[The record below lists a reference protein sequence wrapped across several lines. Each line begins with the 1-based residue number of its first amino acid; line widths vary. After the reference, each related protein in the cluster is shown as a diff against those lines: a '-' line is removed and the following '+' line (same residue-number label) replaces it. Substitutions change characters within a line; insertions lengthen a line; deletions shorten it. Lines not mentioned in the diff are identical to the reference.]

1 MYLYKNDTII
11 PVKVL
16 ECLKTGDV
24 VDDRVIAIETIVAKM
39 YNTTVHEL
47 DVYYKDSPAKLMT
60 CFLIFDLLHYSIPSI
75 AVKYKIN
82 SHFLKNKIRDTYKK
96 CLQDHSFLEYVDGLR
111 TALKQK
117 NEVCNV

>member
-60 CFLIFDLLHYSIPSI
+60 CF
-75 AVKYKIN
+75 
-82 SHFLKNKIRDTYKK
+82 
-96 CLQDHSFLEYVDGLR
+96 
-111 TALKQK
+111 
-117 NEVCNV
+117 